1 MHDIR
6 NVFPPLIHLE
16 NRINRPSANPAQT
29 SIHSHFSL
37 QPALPFPRLP
47 CPSTPKPSPLTV
59 HKYHLSRHSS
69 IAYTTPTC
77 DPGSNVWCKVRGQL
91 SSARLTAAIYSYMH
105 SVPGAQRLWVRFCVL
120 SFPCFSFLS
129 VISFFPFFLI
139 EVKYWPGFLLP
150 LCGSSFCTFFL
161 DFFF

>member
-16 NRINRPSANPAQT
+16 NRINRPSANLAQT

-120 SFPCFSFLS
+120 SFPFPLFPFSHFFLSFLLNRS
-129 VISFFPFFLI
+129 KNPAGFSSSTMWFFFLHI
-139 EVKYWPGFLLP
+139 FLRL
-150 LCGSSFCTFFL
+150 SF
-161 DFFF
+161 